1 MMSPV
6 SRPERRRVAVRPIA
20 APAAAYPGNATVGL
34 ADRDA
39 TRIAARGSRRAGA
52 VDRAPSALD
61 RHPA

>member
-1 MMSPV
+1 M
-6 SRPERRRVAVRPIA
+6 AVRPIA